1 MSKKLSRKRDIWV
14 SLAIHLH
21 QFVNA
26 AFRHC
31 SGRIRIMNY
40 DIIYNIVEKGEE
52 GRKFSS
58 ITLYNGGENIECTG
72 P

>member
-1 MSKKLSRKRDIWV
+1 
-14 SLAIHLH
+14 
-21 QFVNA
+21 
-26 AFRHC
+26 
-31 SGRIRIMNY
+31 MNY

-72 P
+72 PWSRKDVLGIFKGKSHWYKTKHLIKWN